1 MSKLFSNLVDKYGII
16 KASVISSSIGLIIGF
31 FSLELLMSIF
41 QIIMDNVEN
50 THINSFS
57 CLIADSK
64 YTSSFK
70 LVFLTFFT
78 AVVPLSYMLKEE

>member
-1 MSKLFSNLVDKYGII
+1 MF
-16 KASVISSSIGLIIGF
+16 
-31 FSLELLMSIF
+31 IF

-57 CLIADSK
+57 CFIADSK
-64 YTSSFK
+64 YTSSFE

-78 AVVPLSYMLKEE
+78 AVAPLSYMLKEE

>member
-31 FSLELLMSIF
+31 FSLELIMSIF
-41 QIIMDNVEN
+41 QIIMDNVKN
-50 THINSFS
+50 NNIHSFS
-57 CLIADSK
+57 CFIADSN
-64 YTSSFK
+64 YTSSFE

-78 AVVPLSYMLKEE
+78 AIAPLSYMLKEE